1 MHLTFKE
8 TKEEVY
14 AAQRVSK
21 HVSPH
26 LHNAL
31 EIVCVTEGTLEM
43 GVGQELY
50 HMEKGDIGFVFSD
63 IIHHYQVFSE
73 KTSRAD
79 YILVPS
85 SFAGVFKDKIQGYAP
100 KYPVIRAGQ
109 IEPDVYNAIQ
119 AIIQMEENE
128 PMIVQAYVQ
137 IVLARCIGK
146 MELVEK
152 SCVGSDDLIY
162 RTVSYVSGNFR
173 KKFSLE
179 EMAHD
184 LGVSKLNFHLRYL
197 ELFAVVEGYQA
208 FYKAHARRRAPAD
221 SPDFHEF
228 CAVGVEDSAQIAEF
242 LYEVFGYGLYV
253 DSGYAEG
260 EHQLYDFVVRESG
273 NPAARKPF
281 TQPLPVPVVAV

>member
-1 MHLTFKE
+1 MYKRQ
-8 TKEEVY
+8 VY

-85 SFAGVFKDKIQGYAP
+85 SFAGVLKDKIQGYAP

-109 IEPDVYNAIQ
+109 IEPDVYHAIQ

-162 RTVSYVSGNFR
+162 RTVSYISGNFR
-173 KKFSLE
+173 RQFSLE
-179 EMAHD
+179 DMARD
-184 LGVSKLNFHLRYL
+184 LGVSKYVLSRVFSKTFHRNFNQYLND
-197 ELFAVVEGYQA
+197 
-208 FYKAHARRRAPAD
+208 ARL
-221 SPDFHEF
+221 S
-228 CAVGVEDSAQIAEF
+228 
-242 LYEVFGYGLYV
+242 
-253 DSGYAEG
+253 YACTRLVNTSDTLSLI
-260 EHQLYDFVVRESG
+260 HI
-273 NPAARKPF
+273 
-281 TQPLPVPVVAV
+281 

>member
-79 YILVPS
+79 Y
-85 SFAGVFKDKIQGYAP
+85 
-100 KYPVIRAGQ
+100 
-109 IEPDVYNAIQ
+109 NAIQ

-162 RTVSYVSGNFR
+162 RTVSYISGNFR
-173 KKFSLE
+173 RQFSLE
-179 EMAHD
+179 DMARD
-184 LGVSKLNFHLRYL
+184 LGVSKYVLSRVFSKTFHRNFNQYLND
-197 ELFAVVEGYQA
+197 
-208 FYKAHARRRAPAD
+208 ARLSYACTRLVNTSD
-221 SPDFHEF
+221 TILNI
-228 CAVGVEDSAQIAEF
+228 C
-242 LYEVFGYGLYV
+242 L
-253 DSGYAEG
+253 DSGFDSQRTFNRVFKERYKTAPSE
-260 EHQLYDFVVRESG
+260 Y
-273 NPAARKPF
+273 RKNKRRNG
-281 TQPLPVPVVAV
+281 

>member
-85 SFAGVFKDKIQGYAP
+85 SFAGVFKDKY
-100 KYPVIRAGQ
+100 KDMLLNIRLFVRGRL
-109 IEPDVYNAIQ
+109 N
-119 AIIQMEENE
+119 QMFI
-128 PMIVQAYVQ
+128 MQ
-137 IVLARCIGK
+137 
-146 MELVEK
+146 
-152 SCVGSDDLIY
+152 
-162 RTVSYVSGNFR
+162 FR
-173 KKFSLE
+173 RLSKWKKTNL
-179 EMAHD
+179 
-184 LGVSKLNFHLRYL
+184 
-197 ELFAVVEGYQA
+197 
-208 FYKAHARRRAPAD
+208 
-221 SPDFHEF
+221 
-228 CAVGVEDSAQIAEF
+228 
-242 LYEVFGYGLYV
+242 
-253 DSGYAEG
+253 
-260 EHQLYDFVVRESG
+260 
-273 NPAARKPF
+273 
-281 TQPLPVPVVAV
+281 

>member
-14 AAQRVSK
+14 AVQRVSK

-100 KYPVIRAGQ
+100 KYPVIRAG
-109 IEPDVYNAIQ
+109 
-119 AIIQMEENE
+119 
-128 PMIVQAYVQ
+128 
-137 IVLARCIGK
+137 
-146 MELVEK
+146 
-152 SCVGSDDLIY
+152 
-162 RTVSYVSGNFR
+162 
-173 KKFSLE
+173 
-179 EMAHD
+179 
-184 LGVSKLNFHLRYL
+184 
-197 ELFAVVEGYQA
+197 
-208 FYKAHARRRAPAD
+208 AD
-221 SPDFHEF
+221 
-228 CAVGVEDSAQIAEF
+228 
-242 LYEVFGYGLYV
+242 
-253 DSGYAEG
+253 
-260 EHQLYDFVVRESG
+260 
-273 NPAARKPF
+273 
-281 TQPLPVPVVAV
+281 

>member
-1 MHLTFKE
+1 M
-8 TKEEVY
+8 
-14 AAQRVSK
+14 SK
-21 HVSPH
+21 HISPH

-31 EIVCVTEGTLEM
+31 EIVCVTEGTLEI

-50 HMEKGDIGFVFSD
+50 HMEKCDIGFVFSD

-100 KYPVIRAGQ
+100 KYPVIRAKQ
-109 IEPDVYNAIQ
+109 IEPDVYNAIR
-119 AIIQMEENE
+119 AIIQMEEKE
-128 PMIVQAYVQ
+128 PMVVQAYIQ

-184 LGVSKLNFHLRYL
+184 LGVSKYVLSRVFSKTFHRNFNQYLND
-197 ELFAVVEGYQA
+197 
-208 FYKAHARRRAPAD
+208 ARLSYACTRLVNSGD
-221 SPDFHEF
+221 TILDI
-228 CAVGVEDSAQIAEF
+228 C
-242 LYEVFGYGLYV
+242 L
-253 DSGYAEG
+253 DSGFDSQRTFNRVFKERY
-260 EHQLYDFVVRESG
+260 RI
-273 NPAARKPF
+273 NPSEYRK
-281 TQPLPVPVVAV
+281 LKR

>member
-63 IIHHYQVFSE
+63 IIHHYQVLSE

-85 SFAGVFKDKIQGYAP
+85 SFAGVLKDKIQGFQCITLNSP
-100 KYPVIRAGQ
+100 KPIFSFL
-109 IEPDVYNAIQ
+109 P
-119 AIIQMEENE
+119 
-128 PMIVQAYVQ
+128 IVMN
-137 IVLARCIGK
+137 C
-146 MELVEK
+146 
-152 SCVGSDDLIY
+152 
-162 RTVSYVSGNFR
+162 
-173 KKFSLE
+173 
-179 EMAHD
+179 
-184 LGVSKLNFHLRYL
+184 
-197 ELFAVVEGYQA
+197 
-208 FYKAHARRRAPAD
+208 
-221 SPDFHEF
+221 
-228 CAVGVEDSAQIAEF
+228 
-242 LYEVFGYGLYV
+242 
-253 DSGYAEG
+253 
-260 EHQLYDFVVRESG
+260 
-273 NPAARKPF
+273 
-281 TQPLPVPVVAV
+281 LPSV

>member
-43 GVGQELY
+43 GV
-50 HMEKGDIGFVFSD
+50 
-63 IIHHYQVFSE
+63 
-73 KTSRAD
+73 
-79 YILVPS
+79 
-85 SFAGVFKDKIQGYAP
+85 
-100 KYPVIRAGQ
+100 GQ

-184 LGVSKLNFHLRYL
+184 LGVSKYVLSRVFSKTFHRNFNQYLND
-197 ELFAVVEGYQA
+197 
-208 FYKAHARRRAPAD
+208 ARLSYACTRLVNSGD
-221 SPDFHEF
+221 TILDI
-228 CAVGVEDSAQIAEF
+228 C
-242 LYEVFGYGLYV
+242 L
-253 DSGYAEG
+253 DSGFDSQRTFNRAFKERYRITPSE
-260 EHQLYDFVVRESG
+260 Y
-273 NPAARKPF
+273 RK
-281 TQPLPVPVVAV
+281 LKR

>member
-63 IIHHYQVFSE
+63 
-73 KTSRAD
+73 
-79 YILVPS
+79 
-85 SFAGVFKDKIQGYAP
+85 
-100 KYPVIRAGQ
+100 
-109 IEPDVYNAIQ
+109 Q

-184 LGVSKLNFHLRYL
+184 LGVSKYVLSRVFSKTFHRNFNQYLND
-197 ELFAVVEGYQA
+197 
-208 FYKAHARRRAPAD
+208 ARLSYACTRLVNSGD
-221 SPDFHEF
+221 TILDI
-228 CAVGVEDSAQIAEF
+228 C
-242 LYEVFGYGLYV
+242 L
-253 DSGYAEG
+253 DSGFDSQRTFNRAFKERYRITPSE
-260 EHQLYDFVVRESG
+260 Y
-273 NPAARKPF
+273 RK
-281 TQPLPVPVVAV
+281 LKR

>member
-14 AAQRVSK
+14 AVQRVSK

-100 KYPVIRAGQ
+100 KYPVIHAGQ

-119 AIIQMEENE
+119 AIIQMEDNE

-162 RTVSYVSGNFR
+162 RTVSYISGYLR
-173 KKFSLE
+173 RQFSLE
-179 EMAHD
+179 DMARD
-184 LGVSKLNFHLRYL
+184 LGVSKYVLSRVFSKTFHRNFNQYLND
-197 ELFAVVEGYQA
+197 
-208 FYKAHARRRAPAD
+208 ARLSYACTRLVNTND
-221 SPDFHEF
+221 TILNI
-228 CAVGVEDSAQIAEF
+228 C
-242 LYEVFGYGLYV
+242 L
-253 DSGYAEG
+253 DSGFDSQRTFNRVFKERYKTTPSE
-260 EHQLYDFVVRESG
+260 Y
-273 NPAARKPF
+273 RKNKR
-281 TQPLPVPVVAV
+281 QNG

>member
-8 TKEEVY
+8 TKDEVY

-21 HVSPH
+21 HVPPH

-162 RTVSYVSGNFR
+162 RTVSYISGNFR
-173 KKFSLE
+173 RQFSLE
-179 EMAHD
+179 DMARD
-184 LGVSKLNFHLRYL
+184 LGVSKYVLSRVFSKTFHRNFNQYLND
-197 ELFAVVEGYQA
+197 
-208 FYKAHARRRAPAD
+208 ARLSYACTRLVNTSD
-221 SPDFHEF
+221 TILNI
-228 CAVGVEDSAQIAEF
+228 C
-242 LYEVFGYGLYV
+242 L
-253 DSGYAEG
+253 DSGFDSQRTFNRVFKERYKTVPSE
-260 EHQLYDFVVRESG
+260 Y
-273 NPAARKPF
+273 RKNKRRNG
-281 TQPLPVPVVAV
+281 

>member
-73 KTSRAD
+73 KTSWAD

-85 SFAGVFKDKIQGYAP
+85 SFAGVFKDKIQGYYISISNQTILDCRNYCRSIIYHNRICIIHTDKRP
-100 KYPVIRAGQ
+100 LRAT
-109 IEPDVYNAIQ
+109 DN
-119 AIIQMEENE
+119 
-128 PMIVQAYVQ
+128 
-137 IVLARCIGK
+137 
-146 MELVEK
+146 
-152 SCVGSDDLIY
+152 
-162 RTVSYVSGNFR
+162 
-173 KKFSLE
+173 
-179 EMAHD
+179 
-184 LGVSKLNFHLRYL
+184 
-197 ELFAVVEGYQA
+197 
-208 FYKAHARRRAPAD
+208 
-221 SPDFHEF
+221 
-228 CAVGVEDSAQIAEF
+228 
-242 LYEVFGYGLYV
+242 
-253 DSGYAEG
+253 
-260 EHQLYDFVVRESG
+260 
-273 NPAARKPF
+273 
-281 TQPLPVPVVAV
+281 

>member
-21 HVSPH
+21 HISPH

-31 EIVCVTEGTLEM
+31 EIVCVTEGTLEI

-73 KTSRAD
+73 KTSWAD

-100 KYPVIRAGQ
+100 KYPVIRARQ

-119 AIIQMEENE
+119 AIIQMEEKE
-128 PMIVQAYVQ
+128 PMVVQAYIQ

-173 KKFSLE
+173 KKFFFRG
-179 EMAHD
+179 D
-184 LGVSKLNFHLRYL
+184 G
-197 ELFAVVEGYQA
+197 
-208 FYKAHARRRAPAD
+208 
-221 SPDFHEF
+221 
-228 CAVGVEDSAQIAEF
+228 
-242 LYEVFGYGLYV
+242 
-253 DSGYAEG
+253 
-260 EHQLYDFVVRESG
+260 
-273 NPAARKPF
+273 
-281 TQPLPVPVVAV
+281 T

>member
-14 AAQRVSK
+14 AAQIVSK

-85 SFAGVFKDKIQGYAP
+85 SFAGVFEDKIQGYAP
-100 KYPVIRAGQ
+100 KYPVIRAWQ

-162 RTVSYVSGNFR
+162 QNSILCVG
-173 KKFSLE
+173 KF
-179 EMAHD
+179 
-184 LGVSKLNFHLRYL
+184 
-197 ELFAVVEGYQA
+197 
-208 FYKAHARRRAPAD
+208 
-221 SPDFHEF
+221 
-228 CAVGVEDSAQIAEF
+228 
-242 LYEVFGYGLYV
+242 
-253 DSGYAEG
+253 
-260 EHQLYDFVVRESG
+260 
-273 NPAARKPF
+273 
-281 TQPLPVPVVAV
+281 